1 MLTVYRSVITS
12 CLLSNWS
19 DQKQAINWRFNCEM
33 HLGIQKWFMMIE
45 RKLSKSVFLLVS
57 SQPKISTFPVN
68 MRELTLFF
76 LQRCDQFFQLW
87 LLYFGFWQAS
97 CLDLWSHSIMLYFR
111 HYVRCPGNS
120 ICSHMVTGAV
130 FRVRQYC
137 WELDSVTFFKACFSW
152 TYFGCFSFH
161 AVEQRAAILE
171 FLQ

>member
-1 MLTVYRSVITS
+1 MLQYKES
-12 CLLSNWS
+12 WH
-19 DQKQAINWRFNCEM
+19 FNCEM

-68 MRELTLFF
+68 MRELSLFF

-87 LLYFGFWQAS
+87 LLYFGIWQGS
-97 CLDLWSHSIMLYFR
+97 SLNLWSHSIMFYFR
-111 HYVRCPGNS
+111 HYIRRPGNS
-120 ICSHMVTGAV
+120 ICSHMVTGTV
-130 FRVRQYC
+130 FRFKQYC
-137 WELDSVTFFKACFSW
+137 WELDSMTFFQACLKW

-161 AVEQRAAILE
+161 AVEQRAVFLE